1 MRVFPASR
9 RPLTPTLS
17 PEYRGE
23 GAAARNRRATSS
35 RAIVLRAIVCA
46 GVMCGLTGGVAG
58 VRVTR
63 GQSPPPEKQP
73 SLTLEEPA
81 QKAPR
86 SSPTPR
92 EVVPLH
98 EPSRTPA
105 TDATPESLAWW
116 EPAVVRPLDLGS
128 RAAPISLESIVFST
142 LRFSPQVRVLS
153 DKAIVRRIG
162 VDEANAK
169 FDLRAFMETR
179 FTDTSDPVGNLLTT
193 GGASRYVDQNWYASS
208 GVRRLTPTGAQVEA
222 SLREG
227 YEQSNSRFFVPNPQ
241 GTAKLAVTVTQ
252 PLLNGAG
259 RAYQTSTILL
269 AEADAGAAHDVLARD
284 LQTLLFD
291 VQRTYWDLY
300 VQRATLL
307 QKRKLYNQAVRTLEE
322 LTARRDVDVLGSQI
336 VRAEAAVARRE
347 AAMIRFATSVKNA
360 ESKLRALVND
370 PAFCT
375 SAIEL
380 VPVQPPTVVAG
391 ACDLE
396 ESLTTALQFRP
407 EINQSLKQI
416 QSASIRTGIARNE
429 LLPVLNLVV
438 GSYVYGLA
446 GQGSIG
452 EALGNQFDRGRPT
465 YWTGLQFEM
474 PLGNRAATARAKQR
488 QVELRQ
494 LTGELQTVTA
504 NVRAE
509 VEIAVREVT
518 TLQREWESKARAV
531 AAVQHEIDY
540 LTARWRL
547 LPGENQDAG
556 VLLDDLLNAQERLAE
571 AEFGYVTAQAA
582 SSVAFVQLQRA
593 TGRLLAYNHV
603 AQFESTDNGLP
614 SLQHFTPQVPRII
627 TPAPPPRQAAERL
640 PPVE

>member
-1 MRVFPASR
+1 MQHA
-9 RPLTPTLS
+9 TQ
-17 PEYRGE
+17 
-23 GAAARNRRATSS
+23 NRRATSS
-35 RAIVLRAIVCA
+35 RAIVLRAIVGGCVA
-46 GVMCGLTGGVAG
+46 CGLAGRLAGEGVTGG
-58 VRVTR
+58 RS
-63 GQSPPPEKQP
+63 QPPEKQP

-81 QKAPR
+81 QKAP
-86 SSPTPR
+86 PR
-92 EVVPLH
+92 EIVP
-98 EPSRTPA
+98 PPA
-105 TDATPESLAWW
+105 PTRLPTTDATPESFAWW
-116 EPAVVRPLDLGS
+116 ESTVVRPLDLGQH
-128 RAAPISLESIVFST
+128 AVPISLEGIVLST
-142 LRFSPQVRVLS
+142 LQHSPQVRVLS

-169 FDLRAFMETR
+169 FDLRAFMDTR
-179 FTDTSDPVGNLLTT
+179 FTDTSDPVGNKLTT
-193 GGASRYVDQNWYASS
+193 GGAPRYIDQNWYGSA

-222 SLREG
+222 SVREG
-227 YEQSNSRFFVPNPQ
+227 YEQNNSIFFRPNPQ

-269 AEADAGAAHDVLARD
+269 AEADAGAAHDILARD
-284 LQTLLFD
+284 LQALLFD
-291 VQRTYWDLY
+291 VHRMYWDLY

-307 QKRKLYNQAVRTLEE
+307 QKRKLYDQAVRTLEE
-322 LTARRDVDVLGSQI
+322 LKARFDVDVLGSQI

-360 ESKLRALVND
+360 ESKLRAVVND
-370 PAFCT
+370 PAFAT
-375 SAIEL
+375 AAIEL

-391 ACDLE
+391 SCDLV

-407 EINQSLKQI
+407 EINQALKQI
-416 QSASIRTGIARNE
+416 QAASIRTGIARNE

-452 EALGNQFDRGRPT
+452 QALGNQFDRGRPT
-465 YWTGLQFEM
+465 YWTGLQFDV
-474 PLGNRAATARAKQR
+474 PLGNRAASARAKQR

-494 LTGELQTVTA
+494 LTGELQTVTN
-504 NVRAE
+504 NVRSE
-509 VEIAVREVT
+509 VEIAVREVV

-540 LTARWRL
+540 LTDRWRL

-556 VLLDDLLNAQERLAE
+556 VLLDDLLNAQERLADS
-571 AEFGYVTAQAA
+571 EFGYVTAQAA
-582 SSVAFVQLQRA
+582 SRVAFVQLQRA
-593 TGRLLAYNHV
+593 TGRLLAYDHV
-603 AQFESTDNGLP
+603 AQVETSDNGLP
-614 SLQHFTPQVPRII
+614 ALQHFTPQAPRII
-627 TPAPPPRQAAERL
+627 TPAPPPRTAAQRL